1 MTRLEKRPHEERLP
15 TRGKEQRELVGLC
28 LALVILAAVAALAY
42 RSVTRAAGTL
52 DAVEHTGI
60 VLRQLEDL
68 ASASSRATAARRA
81 YSVAGD
87 SSQLPAVPELDA
99 RLARSVALV
108 RGSIADNPDQVRRLE
123 SLAQLTA
130 QRLAALDE
138 AVEHRRR
145 EGTVAETADGLAL
158 AARIRGV
165 REDMEA
171 EENRLLAE
179 RDAQTRRDIAR
190 TKLAEVVGTV
200 ASFAI
205 LLFVFRRLRQAIEGR
220 RRSELALRASEGFLH
235 SIVENIPDVLV
246 LKRADDLRFEWINK
260 AAERLFGID
269 RKDVVG
275 KTDFDLFP
283 DDQAVFHQARDRQT
297 LASGVVLDIPEEPL
311 ETSAGER
318 WIHTKKVRL
327 LDENGVPTH
336 VLGIAEDITARR
348 HADAA
353 LKAAKDAADALNEE
367 LESFS
372 YSVAHDLRSPL
383 RGMNGFARVLLDD
396 YGDKL
401 DADGRDCLEEIH
413 SNAKRMGDLI
423 DGLLS
428 LSRVTRGDMT
438 REYVDLAALAR
449 TVVDELVAAEPER
462 RVKVVIQDSLEGD
475 IDRRLARALLENLIG
490 NSWKFTRSA
499 QNACIELGTIER
511 DGSTAFFVR
520 DNGAGFDMAYANQLF
535 APFRRLHTADEF
547 PGTGIGLATVQR
559 IVRRNGGRIWAEAGV
574 DLGATFY
581 FTIPAEAP
589 GATT

>member
-108 RGSIADNPDQVRRLE
+108 RDSIADNPDQVRRLE

-246 LKRADDLRFEWINK
+246 LKGADDLRFEWINK

-311 ETSAGER
+311 ETRAGER

-353 LKAAKDAADALNEE
+353 LKAAKDAADALNQE

-372 YSVAHDLRSPL
+372 
-383 RGMNGFARVLLDD
+383 
-396 YGDKL
+396 
-401 DADGRDCLEEIH
+401 
-413 SNAKRMGDLI
+413 AKRMGDLI

-511 DGSTAFFVR
+511 DGSAAFFVR

-535 APFRRLHTADEF
+535 APFRRLHTAAEF